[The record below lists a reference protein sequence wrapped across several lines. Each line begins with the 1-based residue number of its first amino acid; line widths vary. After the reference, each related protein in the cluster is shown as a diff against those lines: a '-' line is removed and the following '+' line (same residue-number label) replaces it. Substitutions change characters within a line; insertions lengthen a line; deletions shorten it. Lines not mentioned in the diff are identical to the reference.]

1 MSGSKAL
8 FGCVLVACFAGWGFP
23 GEARSAEG
31 ENSAKSAPKVEQ
43 PFAEK
48 PPVATG
54 PAAAAEQDAS
64 DKLCQCVGRSQSAM
78 ALKIEQALAGPLH
91 SVGLDY
97 TEQPL
102 QDVVAQMSDDYGIPI
117 QLDRIALEEAGIGF
131 DVPVTV
137 SIHRISL
144 RSGLKLMLRS
154 LDLTWML
161 RDEVLMITTK
171 QGAEKDLDTCV
182 YNVQGLVDDADPK
195 SVKALV
201 DAICGCVQRESWAAN
216 GRGHAEVRPLPSGL
230 LVVSQTQAAHEEVSA
245 LLSRIRKMREQAPL
259 EKVRSRAAES
269 APVESKPSAAQQ
281 PKPQAVRQAAGDQ
294 NPFD

>member
-8 FGCVLVACFAGWGFP
+8 FGCVLVACFASWGFL
-23 GEARSAEG
+23 GEARSAVGEG
-31 ENSAKSAPKVEQ
+31 AATSATKAGEAPAENPLAPSPSVPTPED
-43 PFAEK
+43 
-48 PPVATG
+48 
-54 PAAAAEQDAS
+54 AANS
-64 DKLCQCVGRSQSAM
+64 KYCQCVGRGHSA
-78 ALKIEQALAGPLH
+78 AAKRIEQVLDAPLRKA
-91 SVGLDY
+91 GLDY
-97 TEQPL
+97 TDQPL
-102 QDVVAQMSDDYGIPI
+102 QDVVAQLNDEYAIPVL
-117 QLDRIALEEAGIGF
+117 LDKVALENAGIGS
-131 DVPVTV
+131 DVPISV
-137 SIHRISL
+137 SIHNMSL
-144 RSGLKLMLRS
+144 RSGLKLMFRS
-154 LDLTWML
+154 LDLTWMV
-161 RDEVLMITTK
+161 RDEAMTITTK
-171 QGAEKDLDTCV
+171 EGAEKDLDTCV